1 MLETVPKVYII
12 DDDPAM
18 RQLLGELVAS
28 MQLCPEPYAS
38 AHEFL
43 EHCAPEEPG
52 CVLLD
57 VRMPGMSGMEL
68 LEVMRRQ
75 GIPFPVIVVSAH
87 GDVPT
92 AVRAMRA
99 GAINFLEKPFRDQE
113 LWEAVHEAVRRDAE
127 TRRVTTRKRR
137 LQRRLAKLNPGERK
151 VLDRMLQGMAN
162 KDIAADLQLSVRT
175 IEVRRAKIMAKMQ
188 ADSLA
193 ELIRLTLE
201 ASMPPDAGLPDA
213 GL

>member
-1 MLETVPKVYII
+1 MLETVPRVYII

-18 RQLLGELVAS
+18 RQLLSELVAS
-28 MQLCPEPYAS
+28 MELCPETCAS

-43 EHCAPEEPG
+43 EHCAPAEPG

-57 VRMPGMSGMEL
+57 VRMPDMSGMEL
-68 LEVMRRQ
+68 LDVMRRQ

-113 LWEAVHEAVRRDAE
+113 LWEAIHEAVRRDGE
-127 TRRVTTRKRR
+127 TRRLMRRKRR
-137 LQRRLAKLNPGERK
+137 IQRRLAKLNQGEHQ
-151 VLDRMLQGMAN
+151 VLDRMLDGKAN
-162 KDIAADLQLSVRT
+162 KDIAGELDLSVRT
-175 IEVRRAKIMAKMQ
+175 IEVRRAKIMEKMQ

-193 ELIRLTLE
+193 KLVRYTLE
-201 ASMPPDAGLPDA
+201 ASMLPD
-213 GL
+213 GKG